1 MKKRAKSYFL
11 LAEQYGET
19 ANLLL
24 ETLCNNGNTTWGIG
38 NTQKEAEEKMQRNAS
53 KSDSSLFVPAIFLC
67 LQSTEL
73 FIKGIL
79 LLNEVE
85 IDGKHDMQH
94 AFGELEK
101 LYSPTSP
108 LYKEFKRMYHCQKE
122 IMKQYRD
129 DNHITNSHD
138 LYMSLRYPEKVNPH
152 HTPYTYYA
160 LMHNGEEGI
169 KLFRSIQKNLSNIK
183 NAVLEEYN
191 RLFDN

>member
-1 MKKRAKSYFL
+1 M

-19 ANLLL
+19 AKLLL

-53 KSDSSLFVPAIFLC
+53 KSDSSLFIPAIFLC

-73 FIKGIL
+73 FIKDIL

-85 IDGKHDMQH
+85 INGKHDMQH

-101 LYSPTSP
+101 LYSPTSL
-108 LYKEFKRMYHCQKE
+108 LYKEFKKMYHCQKE

-129 DNHITNSHD
+129 VNHITNSHD
-138 LYMSLRYPEKVNPH
+138 LYMSLRYPEKLILS
-152 HTPYTYYA
+152 TPLIHITP
-160 LMHNGEEGI
+160 
-169 KLFRSIQKNLSNIK
+169 
-183 NAVLEEYN
+183 
-191 RLFDN
+191 